1 MIVQTFTM
9 AGPKTGLPVAQ
20 VMFEL
25 SNITKL
31 SSYSVLLSSSAD
43 SRVGIVLTQSL
54 PMEHC

>member
-9 AGPKTGLPVAQ
+9 AAPKTGLPVAQ

-31 SSYSVLLSSSAD
+31 SSYSVLLSGSAD
-43 SRVGIVLTQSL
+43 PRVRSL
-54 PMEHC
+54 QA